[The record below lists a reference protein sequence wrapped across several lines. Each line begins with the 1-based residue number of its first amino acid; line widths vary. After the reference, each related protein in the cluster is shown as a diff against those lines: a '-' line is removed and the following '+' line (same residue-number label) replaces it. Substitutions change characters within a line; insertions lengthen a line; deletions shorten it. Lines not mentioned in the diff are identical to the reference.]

1 MRTRQVLYGPMYTAH
16 FFLLA
21 LLKCIQECY
30 LSRKTMVGVV
40 VGVDSNFVPFTTITV
55 NDYYSI
61 KNPEALIFQGFRD
74 VWVRRF
80 ELPAS

>member
-1 MRTRQVLYGPMYTAH
+1 M
-16 FFLLA
+16 
-21 LLKCIQECY
+21 
-30 LSRKTMVGVV
+30 MVGVV
-40 VGVDSNFVPFTTITV
+40 VGVDSNLMPFTTITV

-61 KNPEALIFQGFRD
+61 KNPEAIIFQGFRD